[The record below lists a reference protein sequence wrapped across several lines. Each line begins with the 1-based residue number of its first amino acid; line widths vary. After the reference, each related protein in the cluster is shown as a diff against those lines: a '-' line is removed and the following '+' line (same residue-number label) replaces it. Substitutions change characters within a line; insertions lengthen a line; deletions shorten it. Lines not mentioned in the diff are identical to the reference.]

1 MDTALQAAPFAA
13 ALTPGTPDPF
23 LGLRPLLPA
32 SEYLPE
38 LALALGIGLL
48 IGVQRGWVTRAE
60 PPGSR
65 VAGVRT
71 YALLGLFGGWVG
83 LALTLAL
90 HVVALLFAGAAAVAV
105 LAGYVRDMRL
115 TGHVSVTSTLAAI
128 VTLALG
134 ATATA
139 GYPGLAS
146 ICAGATVLLLAS
158 RDALHGALERVSE
171 SDLKALIRL
180 ALVIFLILPVLPD
193 QGYGPYGLNPRRLW
207 MVVVTCGSISF
218 IGYVLSRWLGGRQGA
233 LVTAMAGAL
242 VSSTAVTLEGARRIR
257 EQGSSPAQDVAVVG
271 AQVVMLGRSLL
282 LVLLL
287 APSASAA
294 FAGIVM
300 PSLVIVAVLA
310 AGLFARSLRSSAS
323 VEPVPTKPPGLK
335 LAFVFAAAIAVV
347 STLAG
352 WAEDRFGE
360 GSAAIMIAL
369 GGMVDIDS
377 AIAALSILPEGTLSP
392 AIAAYAVAAPVLFN
406 TLGKL
411 VLLVSIAGARRS
423 GWPALG
429 LAASAAALVAA
440 ALSGGFLQ
448 QL

>member
-1 MDTALQAAPFAA
+1 MNIAPQTAPLTG
-13 ALTPGTPDPF
+13 ALIPGSPDPS

-48 IGVQRGWVTRAE
+48 MGVQRGWVMRAE
-60 PPGSR
+60 PDGSR

-83 LALTLAL
+83 LALTLQL
-90 HVVALLFAGAAAVAV
+90 QVVALLFAAAAAVAV
-105 LAGYVRDMRL
+105 LAGYSRDMRL
-115 TGHVSVTSTLAAI
+115 TGHVSVTSALVAI

-139 GYPGLAS
+139 GFPGLAS

-158 RDALHGALERVSE
+158 REALHAALDRMSE
-171 SDLKALIRL
+171 SDLKALTRL

-207 MVVVTCGSISF
+207 MVVITCGSISF
-218 IGYVLSRWLGGRQGA
+218 IGYALSRWLGGRQGA

-242 VSSTAVTLEGARRIR
+242 VSSTAVTLEGGRRIR
-257 EQGSSPAQDVAVVG
+257 EQGSSPAQDVAIVG
-271 AQVVMLGRSLL
+271 AQLVMLGRSLL

-287 APSASAA
+287 APSASGA
-294 FAGIVM
+294 FAGIVL
-300 PSLVIVAVLA
+300 PPLAVVAVLA
-310 AGLFARSLRSSAS
+310 AVLFARSLRSPAS
-323 VEPVPTKPPGLK
+323 IEPVPTKPPGLK
-335 LAFVFAAAIAVV
+335 LAFLFAAAIAMI

-352 WAEDRFGE
+352 WAEDRLGE
-360 GSAAIMIAL
+360 GSAAIMIAV
-369 GGMVDIDS
+369 GGMADIDS
-377 AIAALSILPEGTLSP
+377 AIASLSILPEGTLSP

-411 VLLVSIAGARRS
+411 ALLVSTAGARRS
-423 GWPALG
+423 AWPAVG

-440 ALSGGFLQ
+440 ALAGFFLRP
-448 QL
+448 L